1 MVQFPTTTIQ
11 VCRAKFYLTPNPNSL
26 RLIIDSLRI
35 NLTRLCLSLLSNN
48 SFSTTKEIT
57 PSVICHCH
65 IRQSQ
70 VATRVSQ
77 TSATSPRKLSQIATR
92 TLEGT
97 RYPRI
102 TRRSWVP
109 WTTAVIAPSWG
120 RIINRFNFKINKL
133 VKKVKF

>member
-1 MVQFPTTTIQ
+1 MVLPITTIQ
-11 VCRAKFYLTPNPNSL
+11 VCRVKFYPTPNPNSL

-48 SFSTTKEIT
+48 SISTTKEIT

-77 TSATSPRKLSQIATR
+77 TSVISPLKLSQIATR

-102 TRRSWVP
+102 THRLWVL
-109 WTTAVIAPSWG
+109 WTTAIIAPSWLT
-120 RIINRFNFKINKL
+120 IINRFNFKINKL